1 MKEGNFYPESL
12 FLWEEILAFIKE
24 IWGEKNISVNM
35 KNQRLLKAT
44 AFTFLP
50 SADWDEGKILSPKKL
65 VSLREN
71 FGLHHRNFENKK
83 EFAREKK

>member
-1 MKEGNFYPESL
+1 MKEGNFYPEGG
-12 FLWEEILAFIKE
+12 FLWGEILVFIKE
-24 IWGEKNISVNM
+24 ICGKKSILENM

-44 AFTFLP
+44 VFTFLP

-71 FGLHHRNFENKK
+71 FGLPHRNFENKK